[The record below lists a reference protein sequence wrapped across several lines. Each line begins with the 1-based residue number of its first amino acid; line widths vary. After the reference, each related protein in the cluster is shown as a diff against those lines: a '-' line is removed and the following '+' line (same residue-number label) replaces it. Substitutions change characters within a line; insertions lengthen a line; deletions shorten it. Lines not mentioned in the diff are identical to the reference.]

1 VTVQMCERI
10 CRTYSNGHVAVSVSL
25 NSIDDGS
32 EGGGRRCVSAYS
44 SRRVD
49 ILEEGKRD
57 RCDRNRADLLPLVN
71 GIVKL
76 LSSSKSVE
84 VPTRSVWFMIHSQE
98 KIDSPGVTVVVRVLG
113 ISANSNTRAL
123 SNTLVDV
130 VDGTERI
137 SDDLM
142 VGKGLVTARLE
153 SGRITRGSRI
163 EDVDAGQ
170 DRVCILAGSTTTS
183 VGKSIRAGPVGLE
196 EAKDKRSLR
205 GTVGARLSELR
216 SKVAALNQSTVLNSG
231 GEERRA
237 VYLLPQ
243 VKASLVPVLGD
254 IRQIILNN
262 GPDDVIDGSGVAVGL
277 QNG

>member
-1 VTVQMCERI
+1 
-10 CRTYSNGHVAVSVSL
+10 
-25 NSIDDGS
+25 
-32 EGGGRRCVSAYS
+32 
-44 SRRVD
+44 
-49 ILEEGKRD
+49 
-57 RCDRNRADLLPLVN
+57 
-71 GIVKL
+71 
-76 LSSSKSVE
+76 
-84 VPTRSVWFMIHSQE
+84 MIHSQE

-137 SDDLM
+137 SDDFV

-170 DRVCILAGSTTTS
+170 DRVCIFAGSTTTS

-196 EAKDKRSLR
+196 EAENKRSLR
-205 GTVGARLSELR
+205 STVGARLSELR
-216 SKVAALNQSTVLNSG
+216 SKVATLNQSTVLNSG

-237 VYLLPQ
+237 VDLLPQ

-254 IRQIILNN
+254 IRQVILNN

-277 QNG
+277 QNR